1 MTAPS
6 RRIRV
11 AVLGATG
18 YGGGELLR
26 LLLRHPNVDVVYATS
41 RSQAGVPVS
50 RIHRNLLG
58 FSELAFSSPTEDEL
72 VANVDVAF
80 GALPHAASA
89 EALAPLYAR
98 GVKVVDLSG
107 DFRLRDVADYEKWY
121 AHKHPAPEL
130 LKAAV
135 YGCPELHRAAIRH
148 AHLVA
153 SPGCFATAINLAL
166 LPAAAAGWLTKTP
179 EIVGMTG
186 SSGSGAEAKDGTH
199 HPTRAQTV
207 RAYKVLSHQH
217 TPEIVQ
223 TLREAGATIDGISFT
238 PVSIPI
244 VRGILVIATFAPH
257 AAVGA
262 AELHERYESFYAGHP
277 FVRMP
282 VDREPE
288 PAAVATTNMAE
299 LRVRATKDGR
309 VHVMCAIDN
318 LVKGAAGQAIQSFNL
333 MHGLDETTGLNWPG
347 IWP

>member
-1 MTAPS
+1 MTAVS

-26 LLLRHPNVDVVYATS
+26 LLLRHPSAEIVYATS

-50 RIHRNLLG
+50 RVHRNLLG
-58 FSELAFSSPTEDEL
+58 FSELEFSSPSEDEL
-72 VANVDVAF
+72 VANTDVVF
-80 GALPHAASA
+80 GALPHGASA
-89 EALAPLYAR
+89 DALAPLVRR
-98 GVKVVDLSG
+98 GLKVVDLSG
-107 DFRLRDVADYEKWY
+107 DFRLRSVDDYESWY
-121 AHKHPAPEL
+121 AHKHPDAEL
-130 LKAAV
+130 LAHAV
-135 YGCPELHRAAIRH
+135 YGCPELHRDAIRS
-148 AHLVA
+148 ARLVA

-166 LPAAAAGWLTKTP
+166 LPAAANGWLTSTP

-186 SSGSGAEAKDGTH
+186 SSGSGAEAKEGTH

-223 TLREAGATIDGISFT
+223 TLREAGGSLKAISFT
-238 PVSIPI
+238 PISVPI
-244 VRGILVIATFAPH
+244 VRGILVVATVTPSH
-257 AAVGA
+257 AVTPADVQEA
-262 AELHERYESFYAGHP
+262 YTSFYAAHP
-277 FVRMP
+277 FVRITT
-282 VDREPE
+282 DREPE

-299 LRVRATKDGR
+299 VRARGTKEGR
-309 VHVMCAIDN
+309 IHVMCAIDN

-333 MHGLDETTGLNWPG
+333 MHGLDERTGLDWPG